1 MNRSPNSSVVTQ
13 LRFVRSV
20 SFFSSSSRASP
31 PSLPLYSEGRVTRL
45 WNPLLR
51 RPHHP
56 PHLPPPKTLLLPLS
70 KEGGEKRAA
79 EAQSEIV
86 AVGSRPR
93 SCWRGVS
100 PSRPAAASPPLPI
113 VWVPQPR
120 RVILSTPKETK
131 TAVTQSLVRGTK
143 ASPATPTN
151 AAALSLA
158 VPIWSQSRRG
168 RDEIEGNRGRGK
180 LCGHAQERMSS
191 EIAKGEEGEKKRSEW
206 GDKNVRLLSPSYP
219 PSPNEQKLKKYY
231 FLISPLTFSKC
242 PG

>member
-20 SFFSSSSRASP
+20 SVFSSSSQASP

-100 PSRPAAASPPLPI
+100 PSRPAAAPHRLGPPAQKSHFVDPKGDEDCSHS
-113 VWVPQPR
+113 VTRPR
-120 RVILSTPKETK
+120 DESVARDTHQRCRSLSRCPN
-131 TAVTQSLVRGTK
+131 L
-143 ASPATPTN
+143 
-151 AAALSLA
+151 
-158 VPIWSQSRRG
+158 VPI
-168 RDEIEGNRGRGK
+168 
-180 LCGHAQERMSS
+180 
-191 EIAKGEEGEKKRSEW
+191 
-206 GDKNVRLLSPSYP
+206 
-219 PSPNEQKLKKYY
+219 
-231 FLISPLTFSKC
+231 
-242 PG
+242 